1 MSNWQVLERACSRFH
16 FLRSMGYIHEIM
28 TVGPHFKE
36 ANNFLWPFKLKAP
49 LDGLKKKAI
58 LILRN
63 LRKCR
68 RKELGKKLCKN
79 LNKIRLSTTYDEVI
93 VYPILAALYL
103 VQNLLQKEIYNMPNC
118 GWTTWW
124 IVCKMINETSR
135 LTSFNEEVFDLV
147 ADCLPTSIKNEK
159 HLTDLELD
167 FLVAILGLL
176 VNLEEKDNGLIMGM
190 SIILKPTRKDPTLSA
205 LGNFAAIGREVG
217 TVNLFNL
224 FLVSFKGLNVVELV
238 QTLYE

>member
-103 VQNLLQKEIYNMPNC
+103 VQNLLQYYIFAYVDASGYQILKNFNI
-118 GWTTWW
+118 
-124 IVCKMINETSR
+124 INT
-135 LTSFNEEVFDLV
+135 
-147 ADCLPTSIKNEK
+147 
-159 HLTDLELD
+159 
-167 FLVAILGLL
+167 
-176 VNLEEKDNGLIMGM
+176 GLIMGM

-205 LGNFAAIGREVG
+205 LGNFAAIGRE
-217 TVNLFNL
+217 
-224 FLVSFKGLNVVELV
+224 GLNVVELV